1 LFSYQF
7 LPELATY
14 KTSLFNEQL
23 LTTACH
29 YRAGHSQWERDSQKP
44 KTDNHHLGQ
53 PESNYQSPK
62 RTSKIQQSALDNWHI
77 TTSNKKISLTPPHKK
92 TNNLQLIGGSQQL
105 EKTHQNTPNKF

>member
-29 YRAGHSQWERDSQKP
+29 YRAGHSQRERDSQKP
-44 KTDNHHLGQ
+44 KTDNRHLRQ
-53 PESNYQSPK
+53 PESNCQSPK
-62 RTSKIQQSALDNWHI
+62 QTSKIQQSALENWHI
-77 TTSNKKISLTPPHKK
+77 TISNKKLSLTPPHKK
-92 TNNLQLIGGSQQL
+92 KPTTYNW
-105 EKTHQNTPNKF
+105 